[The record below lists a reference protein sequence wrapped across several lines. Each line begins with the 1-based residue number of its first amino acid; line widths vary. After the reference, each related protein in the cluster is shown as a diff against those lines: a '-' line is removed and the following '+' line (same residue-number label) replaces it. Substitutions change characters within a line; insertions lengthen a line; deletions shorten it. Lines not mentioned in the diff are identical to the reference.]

1 MKKHIP
7 NLLTSTNL
15 FCGVLAILF
24 IVQDNIEATL
34 IALGIALVADF
45 FDGFAARLLGVSS
58 PIGKEL
64 DSLADMVSFGVVPG
78 LILARMIQE
87 AQGVVFPT
95 LENPYFFGVGFLVI
109 IFSALRLAKF
119 NLDER
124 QSDNFY
130 GVPTPANTLLIASL
144 WMITSF
150 SSGSLAADW
159 LGNVWLLVGLS
170 LLCSWLLVADVRL
183 IALKF
188 KNYSVKDN
196 VFRYAL
202 IGISVVLALFLQHLA
217 IPLIFF
223 LYIGLSLVENIL
235 EKQA

>member
-15 FCGVLAILF
+15 FCGVMAILF
-24 IVQDNIEATL
+24 VIQDRIELTL

-45 FDGFAARLLGVSS
+45 LDGFVARLLGVSS

-78 LILARMIQE
+78 LIMARMVQE
-87 AQGVVFPT
+87 AQGLPFPS
-95 LENPYFFGVGFLVI
+95 LEGPYFYGIAFLVTV
-109 IFSALRLAKF
+109 FSALRLAKF
-119 NLDER
+119 NIDER
-124 QSDNFY
+124 QSDSFY
-130 GVPTPANTLLIASL
+130 GVPTPAMTLLIASF

-150 SSGSLAADW
+150 SPDSMAADW
-159 LGNVWLLVGLS
+159 LGNLWLLLGLS

-188 KNYSVKDN
+188 KNYSWKDN
-196 VFRYAL
+196 AFRFTL
-202 IGISVVLALFLQHLA
+202 LGISVVLGIILQHLA
-217 IPLIFF
+217 IPLIIF
-223 LYIGLSLVENIL
+223 LYIALSIVENVL
-235 EKQA
+235 DKQA